1 MIDRELLRERI
12 SLRQANRLVW
22 IIGWFKILLIGLV
35 RPRIVSLDTDKVVV
49 RIPLNRVTRNHFK
62 SMYFGAL
69 SIGADLAGGFMAFYF
84 ARITDTPVSLVFSH
98 VNGSFHRRPDRAVLF
113 VCENGQQILDM
124 LDEAV
129 TSGERI
135 TRPVTVRAFL
145 EGGESDAEPVATFE
159 LGLSLKKR

>member
-1 MIDRELLRERI
+1 MIDRDFLRAKI
-12 SLRQANRLVW
+12 SLREANRLLW
-22 IIGWFKILLIGLV
+22 FIGWFKILLIGLL
-35 RPRIVSLDTDKVVV
+35 RPRVVSLDTEKVVV
-49 RIPLNRVTRNHFK
+49 RVPLNRITKNHFK

-135 TRPVTVRAFL
+135 TRPVTVRAYL
-145 EGGESDAEPVATFE
+145 EDREPGADPVATFE